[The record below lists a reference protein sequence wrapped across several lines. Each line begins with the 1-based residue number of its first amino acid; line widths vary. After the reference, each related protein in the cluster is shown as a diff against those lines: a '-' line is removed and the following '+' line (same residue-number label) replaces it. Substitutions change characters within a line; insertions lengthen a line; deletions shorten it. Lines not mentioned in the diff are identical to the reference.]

1 MAGDRLDQRLCAQ
14 LVLRVAHGVLAG
26 DSIGGDLRAC
36 GVQKVRDRGFIERRG
51 GVARVIVPAGGAQ
64 HRRAG
69 QCLRDAGAHR
79 HLRIEAD
86 QHDPDRRTVPFDDRI
101 RRQRGGECDVAHR
114 RRHPRGIARRGEH
127 ARQRLGHADRQI
139 AARRQRL
146 RLGEHALGGKVDD
159 DGIGVGAAGVDAD
172 GAGVHSVA
180 GIGTQG
186 ACLWHSGAAA
196 SRGRR
201 RGRWTRP
208 RGARNTPRPHGE
220 ESPRPM
226 HALGMG
232 FLVAA
237 AVFGGA
243 LVGLSLHRLLPDRHL
258 SKETQDVVRLGTGML
273 SVLASLVLGLLIATA
288 KSSYDGTDVA
298 VRTYCADLILLD
310 ETLRDYGD
318 AAVKPRHLLHAYTA
332 MLLHDVWEGHGT
344 TPFLVENRV
353 ASDLMEHVRESIRAL
368 QPVDAGQHWLQDQA
382 LSTHTGLLR
391 QRWLLIERAGPSVRP
406 VVIAILAAWIAA
418 IFVSFG
424 LNAPRNGTVVAA
436 FLVCAGAIGTAIFL
450 VLQLDDPFGGILKI
464 SGTPVRIALAHML
477 PG

>member
-1 MAGDRLDQRLCAQ
+1 M
-14 LVLRVAHGVLAG
+14 HG
-26 DSIGGDLRAC
+26 
-36 GVQKVRDRGFIERRG
+36 
-51 GVARVIVPAGGAQ
+51 
-64 HRRAG
+64 
-69 QCLRDAGAHR
+69 
-79 HLRIEAD
+79 
-86 QHDPDRRTVPFDDRI
+86 
-101 RRQRGGECDVAHR
+101 
-114 RRHPRGIARRGEH
+114 
-127 ARQRLGHADRQI
+127 
-139 AARRQRL
+139 
-146 RLGEHALGGKVDD
+146 
-159 DGIGVGAAGVDAD
+159 
-172 GAGVHSVA
+172 
-180 GIGTQG
+180 
-186 ACLWHSGAAA
+186 
-196 SRGRR
+196 
-201 RGRWTRP
+201 
-208 RGARNTPRPHGE
+208 
-220 ESPRPM
+220 
-226 HALGMG
+226 LGMG

-243 LVGLSLHRLLPDRHL
+243 LIGLFLHRFLPERHL

-288 KSSYDGTDVA
+288 KSSYDATDIA

-318 AAVKPRHLLHAYTA
+318 AALKPRHMLHAYTA
-332 MLLHDVWEGHGT
+332 MLLQDVWGNQGK

-368 QPVDAGQHWLQDQA
+368 QPVDAGQRWLQDQA

-406 VVIAILAAWIAA
+406 IVVGILAAWIAA

-464 SGTPVRIALAHML
+464 SGTPVRIALAHMV